1 MPGIKEA
8 RVNDHPT
15 SAELDGFVWNRLP
28 AERTRAVLLHLL
40 RGCEPCL
47 SALAPHIAGLLGL
60 AQPPEPVLSGWED
73 AEYDAAIDRAF
84 ATVLRKAGNPW
95 EETKREALAV
105 TLGSASGEIPENL
118 ARSRDIPAFEALLER
133 SWALRLEDP
142 AGMVRLTEEARDLAE
157 RIDPGELGPQRAADL
172 QCRAWVELGN
182 AYRVA
187 DRLSQAEQALGRATE
202 LFIRGTQD
210 ELLAARLFD
219 VQASLLGDCR
229 RFELA
234 ESALDLVFAI
244 HRRRGDLHLA
254 GRALISKG
262 LYASYQGQA
271 EESVRLT
278 ERGLELIDPDRD
290 PRLLY
295 VALHNQARSLMEQGR
310 LRDAR
315 IALWKLKARRL
326 DIGGR
331 IDELKVRW
339 LEAQINAGLGELDRA
354 ELALR
359 EVKRG
364 FAEAG
369 LGYKAAL
376 AGLELGAVLL
386 RRGCTGTAIE
396 EGLAAVDVFLSLGIA
411 REAGVSVLLLKKGFE
426 QRMADLALLEH
437 VINLLHQ
444 NEEPAATRTRRPA
457 GE

>member
-1 MPGIKEA
+1 MPRIEEA

-28 AERTRAVLLHLL
+28 AEPMRAVLLHLL
-40 RGCEPCL
+40 RGCETCL
-47 SALAPHIAGLLGL
+47 SALAPHIASLLGL
-60 AQPPEPVLSGWED
+60 AEPPEVTLSSLEE

-84 ATVLRKAGNPW
+84 ARVLKAEKPW
-95 EETKREALAV
+95 EDKKRQGLAV
-105 TLGSASGEIPENL
+105 PLGSAPGEIPRDL
-118 ARSRDIPAFEALLER
+118 SRSRGIPDFEALLER

-142 AGMVRLTEEARDLAE
+142 AEMVRLAEEARDLAE
-157 RIDPGELGPQRAADL
+157 RVDPGELGPQGAADL
-172 QCRAWVELGN
+172 PCRAWVELGN

-187 DRLSQAEQALGRATE
+187 DRLGQAEQALGRATE
-202 LFIRGTQD
+202 LFVRGTQD

-234 ESALDLVFAI
+234 GSALDLVFAI

-278 ERGLELIDPDRD
+278 EQGLELIDPDRD

-295 VALHNQARSLMEQGR
+295 VALHNQARSLMEHGR

-315 IALWKLKARRL
+315 IALWRLKARRL

-339 LEAQINAGLGELDRA
+339 LEAQINARLGELDRA

-386 RRGCTGTAIE
+386 RRGHTGAAIE

-411 REAGVSVLLLKKGFE
+411 REAGVSVLLLNKGFE

-444 NEEPAATRTRRPA
+444 NEGPAATRTRRPA

>member
-1 MPGIKEA
+1 M
-8 RVNDHPT
+8 NDHPT

-28 AERTRAVLLHLL
+28 AGCTRAVLLHLL

-60 AQPPEPVLSGWED
+60 AEPPDVTLAARKD

-84 ATVLRKAGNPW
+84 ARVLKVERPW
-95 EETKREALAV
+95 EEMKREGLAV
-105 TLGSASGEIPENL
+105 PLGSASEEIPGDL
-118 ARSRDIPAFEALLER
+118 GRARSLPDFEALLER
-133 SWALRLEDP
+133 SWALGRENP
-142 AGMVRLTEEARDLAE
+142 VERVRLTEQARDLAE
-157 RIDPGELGPQRAADL
+157 GIDPGELGLRGAADL
-172 QCRAWVELGN
+172 QCRAWVELSN

-202 LFIRGTQD
+202 LFVRGTQD

-262 LYASYQGQA
+262 LYAGYQGQA
-271 EESVRLT
+271 EESIRLI
-278 ERGLELIDPDRD
+278 EQGLKLIEPDRD

-295 VALHNQARSLMEQGR
+295 VALHNQARSLMEHGR
-310 LRDAR
+310 LREAR

-326 DIGGR
+326 GPVGR

-364 FAEAG
+364 FEEAG

-386 RRGCTGTAIE
+386 RRGCVEDAIA

-426 QRMADLALLEH
+426 QRMADVTLLEH

-444 NEEPAATRTRRPA
+444 NEEPAAARTRRPA

>member
-1 MPGIKEA
+1 
-8 RVNDHPT
+8 VNDHPT
-15 SAELDGFVWNRLP
+15 SAELDGFVWSRLP
-28 AERTRAVLLHLL
+28 AERTRAIVLHLL
-40 RGCEPCL
+40 GGCEPCL

-60 AQPPEPVLSGWED
+60 AEPPQPVLSDREE
-73 AEYDAAIDRAF
+73 AEYDAALDRAF
-84 ATVLRKAGNPW
+84 ARALRKPGNPG
-95 EETKREALAV
+95 ERTREALAV
-105 TLGSASGEIPENL
+105 PL
-118 ARSRDIPAFEALLER
+118 EALLEQ
-133 SWALRLEDP
+133 SWALRHDDP
-142 AGMVRLTEEARDLAE
+142 AGMVRLAEEARDLTE
-157 RIDPGELGPQRAADL
+157 RIAPGEPDSPRAADL
-172 QCRAWVELGN
+172 RCRAWVELGN

-202 LFIRGTQD
+202 LFVQGTQD

-229 RFELA
+229 RFDLA

-271 EESVRLT
+271 EESVRLL
-278 ERGLELIDPDRD
+278 ERGLELIEPDRD

-295 VALHNQARSLMEQGR
+295 VAFHNQARALMGCGR

-315 IALWKLKARRL
+315 IALWQIKARRL
-326 DIGGR
+326 DVGGR
-331 IDELKVRW
+331 INELKIRW
-339 LEAQINAGLGELDRA
+339 LEAQINAGLGELERA

-359 EVKRG
+359 EVRQG
-364 FAEAG
+364 FADAG

-386 RRGCTGTAIE
+386 RGGRTEAAIA
-396 EGLAAVDVFLSLGIA
+396 EGRAAVDVFLALGIA

-426 QRMADLALLEH
+426 QRMADVTLLEH
-437 VINLLHQ
+437 VIHLLHQ
-444 NEEPAATRTRRPA
+444 NEEPAGPQVRRPA